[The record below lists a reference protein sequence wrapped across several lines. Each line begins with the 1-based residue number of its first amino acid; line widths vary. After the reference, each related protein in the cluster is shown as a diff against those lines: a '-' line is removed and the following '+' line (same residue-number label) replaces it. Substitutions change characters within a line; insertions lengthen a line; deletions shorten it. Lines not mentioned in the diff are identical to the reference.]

1 MEKSA
6 CLRVGA
12 EVGSQRRQ
20 CSVHWNHSPQMSSF
34 AGSEIPFVDDFDS
47 EDELDENDLYGD
59 SDEDVAFIYS
69 NCEQAVPVAK
79 ALQLPVAPTDKAFL
93 LPKARNNVPQMTN
106 EMSSEERLKC
116 IRNFNERIEIQRKLI
131 QFEKQLAGQIA
142 DEIRKTRAVKV
153 QQARKNNAVTS
164 AEAQSYLD
172 LFSSKLQ
179 ALKDKATE
187 AVLGSESNSNDVSL
201 YQLWSDVFSSL
212 NEEYVEYDVMA
223 RQSDDYFVKCVLPQ
237 CITCTEGE
245 ISDNTWDLFD
255 VGIQKIINS
264 SPRHS
269 LAKTLRVFAH
279 TLCILHGPLFDL
291 ETEFCEM
298 LSKSPQVFSTFIN
311 REHLIEDI
319 KCFVEMFVITME
331 RKYSIERNNK
341 LNKMLYVVAQSA
353 IFGLLGD
360 RIDNAIFVRESRSTK
375 SSESCI
381 PNCGVHVEQNDIQK
395 YDKLLFDKFDVPE
408 IFRMYKVDSET
419 CVDHKDSST
428 STRTRE
434 PPYKKSINKLKSIL
448 KSNYPIG
455 RLRLL
460 SNILEN
466 VTEEMSKI
474 ASSHGKSV
482 AVGAEDLAP
491 VIDFIVSK
499 SQVVDELDYV
509 FKSLEPLVPNVF
521 WSGKFGYALTVF
533 TISVGSMKRS

>member
-1 MEKSA
+1 
-6 CLRVGA
+6 
-12 EVGSQRRQ
+12 
-20 CSVHWNHSPQMSSF
+20 MSSL
-34 AGSEIPFVDDFDS
+34 AGSGIPSIDDFND
-47 EDELDENDLYGD
+47 EDEVDESDLYGD
-59 SDEDVAFIYS
+59 DDEDVAFIYS
-69 NCEQAVPVAK
+69 SCELVVPVAK
-79 ALQLPVAPTDKAFL
+79 ALQLPVAPTGKSVL
-93 LPKARNNVPQMTN
+93 LPKAQRDIPPVNDD
-106 EMSSEERLKC
+106 MSSEERLKC
-116 IRNFNERIEIQRKLI
+116 IRDFNERIEIRRKLI
-131 QFEKQLAGQIA
+131 HFEKQLAGQVA
-142 DEIRKTRAVKV
+142 DEIRKTRAMKI
-153 QQARKNNAVTS
+153 QEARRDNAVTNT
-164 AEAQSYLD
+164 ENLSYVE

-187 AVLGSESNSNDVSL
+187 AVLGAESNANDISL

-237 CITCTEGE
+237 CVTCTKGE
-245 ISDNTWDLFD
+245 ISDDTWDLFN

-311 REHLIEDI
+311 KEHLIEDV

-360 RIDNAIFVRESRSTK
+360 RIDNAIFLRNSRSTK
-375 SSESCI
+375 RSVLSG
-381 PNCGVHVEQNDIQK
+381 NVEQIDPQK

-408 IFRMYKVDSET
+408 IFRMYKGNSGT
-419 CVDHKDSST
+419 CVDHKYSST
-428 STRTRE
+428 WE
-434 PPYKKSINKLKSIL
+434 PPYEKSINKLKSIL
-448 KSNYPIG
+448 NSNYPIG

-460 SNILEN
+460 SNILEQT
-466 VTEEMSKI
+466 TEEMSKI
-474 ASSHGKSV
+474 ASSHGKNV

-491 VIDFIVSK
+491 VIDYIVAK
-499 SQVVDELDYV
+499 SQIVDELDFV

-533 TISVGSMKRS
+533 TISVGSMKNS

>member
-1 MEKSA
+1 
-6 CLRVGA
+6 
-12 EVGSQRRQ
+12 
-20 CSVHWNHSPQMSSF
+20 MSSL
-34 AGSEIPFVDDFDS
+34 AGSEIPSIDDEDEVDDS
-47 EDELDENDLYGD
+47 DLYGD
-59 SDEDVAFIYS
+59 DDEDVAFIYS
-69 NCEQAVPVAK
+69 NYEQVVPVAK
-79 ALQLPVAPTDKAFL
+79 ALQLPVAPTDKNFQ
-93 LPKARNNVPQMTN
+93 LPKAQKSIPPVSDD
-106 EMSSEERLKC
+106 MSSEERLKC
-116 IRNFNERIEIQRKLI
+116 IRDFNERIEIQRKLI
-131 QFEKQLAGQIA
+131 HFEKQLAGQVA
-142 DEIRKTRAVKV
+142 DEIRKTRAVKI
-153 QQARKNNAVTS
+153 QEARRDNVVTNA
-164 AEAQSYLD
+164 ENLSYVE

-187 AVLGSESNSNDVSL
+187 AVLGAESNTNDISL

-237 CITCTEGE
+237 CVTRTEGE
-245 ISDNTWDLFD
+245 ISDDTWDIFNA
-255 VGIQKIINS
+255 GIQKIINS

-360 RIDNAIFVRESRSTK
+360 RIDNAIFLRNSRSTRG
-375 SSESCI
+375 SILSD
-381 PNCGVHVEQNDIQK
+381 VEEIDPQK

-408 IFRMYKVDSET
+408 IFRMYKGNSGT
-419 CVDHKDSST
+419 CVDHKYSST
-428 STRTRE
+428 WE
-434 PPYKKSINKLKSIL
+434 PPYEQSIKSLKSIL
-448 KSNYPIG
+448 NSNYPIG

-460 SNILEN
+460 SNILEKT
-466 VTEEMSKI
+466 TEEMSKF
-474 ASSHGKSV
+474 ASSHGKKV

-491 VIDFIVSK
+491 VIDFIVAK
-499 SQVVDELDYV
+499 SQIVDELDFV

-533 TISVGSMKRS
+533 TISVGSMKKS